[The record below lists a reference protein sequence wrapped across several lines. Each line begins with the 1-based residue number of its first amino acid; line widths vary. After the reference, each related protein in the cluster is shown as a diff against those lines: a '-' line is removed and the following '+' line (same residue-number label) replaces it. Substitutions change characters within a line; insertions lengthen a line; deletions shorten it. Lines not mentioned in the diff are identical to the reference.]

1 MRRHSRYETFRNS
14 KACVFQRQGRLS
26 GSKSMRC
33 LNLLL
38 LGIVTFASTGCCVSM
53 SGGRHPSC
61 LSSLSSSKKH
71 PGTCQCAASRNGKSP
86 LFGRSQSAHGFRPT
100 PLFPGDTWPS
110 NPGYQ
115 GQFISDG
122 CGEVW
127 NSCGECTE
135 CGMAPATCS
144 APSGMVS
151 PSCEAP
157 SCVQPIYSAQP
168 DCHAP
173 AEVFGASSDCGS
185 GPVYSTMMPHS
196 PDCTAPH
203 GPVFGGHPPVMSQ
216 PQSHMQPPMH
226 PQPQMH
232 PQVHIQ
238 PNPAPP
244 AHFSA
249 PGEVPQPQERHFAS
263 PANPTPPTA
272 APVDSPV
279 PVPAPS
285 AGEVPAPATP
295 VDPVS
300 WEVPA
305 FPPLR

>member
-1 MRRHSRYETFRNS
+1 
-14 KACVFQRQGRLS
+14 
-26 GSKSMRC
+26 MRC

-38 LGIVTFASTGCCVSM
+38 LGIVTFASTGCCVGM
-53 SGGRHPSC
+53 SGGRHSSC

-71 PGTCQCAASRNGKSP
+71 SGTCQCGASRNGKSP
-86 LFGRSQSAHGFRPT
+86 LFGRSQHCHGFRPT

-115 GQFISDG
+115 GQFTSNG

-173 AEVFGASSDCGS
+173 TEVFGTGSDCGS
-185 GPVYSTMMPHS
+185 GPVYNPMMPHS

-203 GPVFGGHPPVMSQ
+203 GAVFGGHPPTMAQ
-216 PQSHMQPPMH
+216 
-226 PQPQMH
+226 
-232 PQVHIQ
+232 PQVHMQ

-244 AHFSA
+244 AHFAA
-249 PGEVPQPQERHFAS
+249 PSEVPQPQVRHFAS
-263 PANPTPPTA
+263 PANPTPPAA
-272 APVDSPV
+272 APAVAPV
-279 PVPAPS
+279 PVPA